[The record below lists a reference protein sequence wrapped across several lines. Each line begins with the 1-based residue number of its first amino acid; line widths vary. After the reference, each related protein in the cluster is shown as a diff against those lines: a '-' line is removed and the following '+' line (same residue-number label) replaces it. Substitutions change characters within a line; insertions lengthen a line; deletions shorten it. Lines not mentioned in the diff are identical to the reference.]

1 MPLLKR
7 KAYALSKPPHDLQP
21 HELVFQVR
29 FTKEIFKDYEEYLK
43 KLNLYCQRL
52 WTCKVTGKTNLTYEE
67 ALTSEHQATEKVQQF
82 PKEYKGPVL
91 KLVQFS
97 VLRLDELVNTI
108 IKAYKHHFVPGDGLV
123 YLEGNSL
130 RPCKVIRAIEES
142 NSRSGT
148 GAYEVEWLDNNK
160 NVIKTSVESSDKLVR
175 KKNPFTR
182 ALLKSFIRESVRDNM
197 GRNAPW
203 VVHEQLC
210 REYKITTDPPDELKK
225 FFVKQEPS
233 HEQAN
238 GKGKRLSTEDIEWEA
253 HVYTK
258 HRRKDTQESGDGG
271 IKMDGDKDKAKKV
284 VAVNMQPIKYPID
297 DSLVQSSDDDPAF
310 TKRPI
315 PSSDFSL
322 PVDCIGSL
330 LMVWNFCLLFGKAI
344 HLFPFSLE
352 EFEKVLECK
361 VEDPVLLREV
371 HNALLHS
378 ALSDPAIHQS
388 FAQKRKRKVI
398 VSVQTWK
405 DDLSDFLELEGL
417 EKLARHS
424 ATVRN
429 GSYRQLDPSVKLDI
443 LCELVSHSLVSS
455 VIRDQLD
462 LIVEEKQAISA
473 QKRKEE
479 MKKGKELQEK
489 HAQTTDTD
497 HAFMEASTRVH
508 PEDSDSGENTDD
520 GRPSSINP
528 NGLPDTISSNSS
540 VLVPGASRQLA
551 LKIKAASDQAEERE
565 EDKNTEE
572 DDEVQQKWTAQREAL
587 RVRKR
592 QEKKLIE
599 LKRRQEQLEREIEKR
614 TVRTDP
620 LGVDRDYNRY
630 WFFPREGRIFVEDKE
645 STKWGYYSVKEEL
658 EALYGSLNS
667 KGVREKALQR
677 QLEKHYTKIS
687 DALQRRSK
695 DIAHRIA
702 IEEYSVR
709 RSSRVK
715 YASQQTGA
723 IVYKNKYRSS

>member
-1 MPLLKR
+1 MNKQIFAAIIGGDEAETLGAVEPFDLAGLLGTVGGHGEG
-7 KAYALSKPPHDLQP
+7 A
-21 HELVFQVR
+21 
-29 FTKEIFKDYEEYLK
+29 
-43 KLNLYCQRL
+43 
-52 WTCKVTGKTNLTYEE
+52 
-67 ALTSEHQATEKVQQF
+67 VQQ
-82 PKEYKGPVL
+82 
-91 KLVQFS
+91 QQ
-97 VLRLDELVNTI
+97 R
-108 IKAYKHHFVPGDGLV
+108 
-123 YLEGNSL
+123 
-130 RPCKVIRAIEES
+130 R
-142 NSRSGT
+142 
-148 GAYEVEWLDNNK
+148 
-160 NVIKTSVESSDKLVR
+160 
-175 KKNPFTR
+175 
-182 ALLKSFIRESVRDNM
+182 
-197 GRNAPW
+197 
-203 VVHEQLC
+203 
-210 REYKITTDPPDELKK
+210 
-225 FFVKQEPS
+225 
-233 HEQAN
+233 
-238 GKGKRLSTEDIEWEA
+238 KGKR
-253 HVYTK
+253 
-258 HRRKDTQESGDGG
+258 
-271 IKMDGDKDKAKKV
+271 
-284 VAVNMQPIKYPID
+284 
-297 DSLVQSSDDDPAF
+297 
-310 TKRPI
+310 
-315 PSSDFSL
+315 
-322 PVDCIGSL
+322 
-330 LMVWNFCLLFGKAI
+330 
-344 HLFPFSLE
+344 
-352 EFEKVLECK
+352 
-361 VEDPVLLREV
+361 
-371 HNALLHS
+371 
-378 ALSDPAIHQS
+378 
-388 FAQKRKRKVI
+388 
-398 VSVQTWK
+398 
-405 DDLSDFLELEGL
+405 
-417 EKLARHS
+417 
-424 ATVRN
+424 
-429 GSYRQLDPSVKLDI
+429 RQ
-443 LCELVSHSLVSS
+443 
-455 VIRDQLD
+455 
-462 LIVEEKQAISA
+462 
-473 QKRKEE
+473 KEE